1 MAFIQYFLS
10 GSDVSV
16 AERVPQLLCKVF
28 QALWSWEISICLN
41 ESLAR
46 HVYPC
51 LIHCDVCTSI
61 EIQEPQTR
69 HSLCKVWVRV
79 GHIFERA
86 CWYLPASA
94 EEFGT
99 GHSGRLGE
107 SCQAQIRYPFHYANA
122 VPLRH
127 RPLHMPDH
135 ELRDQ
140 DP

>member
-46 HVYPC
+46 HVYAC

-61 EIQEPQTR
+61 EIQEPQTG

-79 GHIFERA
+79 GHMFERA
-86 CWYLPASA
+86 CRHVGIYQLLQGNSA
-94 EEFGT
+94 PVILVV
-99 GHSGRLGE
+99 SGRAAKRKFDIHCIDLG
-107 SCQAQIRYPFHYANA
+107 
-122 VPLRH
+122 
-127 RPLHMPDH
+127 MPMQY
-135 ELRDQ
+135 R
-140 DP
+140 